1 MRRLILAAL
10 ATLAATFAQGADL
23 VFEGVGTQLI
33 VPGERLAEV
42 VPTHDPSGTAA
53 VHFRLAP
60 GDAEAFHALTR
71 QLIGKPL
78 AILVCGEELIH
89 PVVREPIAG
98 GVGIITQD
106 SLPDALALTA
116 RLNGEA
122 PCPEAGGS

>member
-1 MRRLILAAL
+1 MRRLIMAAL

-23 VFEGVGTQLI
+23 VFEGVGK
-33 VPGERLAEV
+33 
-42 VPTHDPSGTAA
+42 
-53 VHFRLAP
+53 
-60 GDAEAFHALTR
+60 